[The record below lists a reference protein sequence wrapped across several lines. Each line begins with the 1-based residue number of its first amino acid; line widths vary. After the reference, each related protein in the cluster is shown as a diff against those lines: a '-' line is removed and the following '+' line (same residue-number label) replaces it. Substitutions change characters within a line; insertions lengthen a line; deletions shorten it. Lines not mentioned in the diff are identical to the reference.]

1 MSTTIWIIIAVAVVG
16 IIIYFVSK
24 GSKDEE
30 GGQTM
35 PPSPAEPVEQTGPAE
50 PAEPTQPTEQTG
62 PTEPEEP
69 REPTGGPMA

>member
-1 MSTTIWIIIAVAVVG
+1 VVVG

-24 GSKDEE
+24 GSKDKE

-35 PPSPAEPVEQTGPAE
+35 PPSSAEPIEQTGPT
-50 PAEPTQPTEQTG
+50 EPTQPAEQTR